1 MIRRSVL
8 SGSTR
13 KKQKR
18 FKDNLWK
25 IIRKAGGILLKT
37 TLKIRQKSGSSV
49 AKYRE
54 EWSDSRLL
62 LSKFLIAKFC
72 HQVFCTS
79 YRISCN
85 IGNCVTQTLSKENM
99 SNNNKRPQHYLHFY
113 FTYWPS
119 KNCIYESRDSLW
131 GVFFSEYFYSLNKQM
146 LNFTNI
152 GKLFTSPPQK
162 MSNYKT
168 LLRASGT

>member
-85 IGNCVTQTLSKENM
+85 IGNCLTPTLSKENM
-99 SNNNKRPQHYLHFY
+99 SNNNKRLPSFY

-119 KNCIYESRDSLW
+119 KNSIYESRDSLC
-131 GVFFSEYFYSLNKQM
+131 GVFFSEYFYSLNKEM

-152 GKLFTSPPQK
+152 GKLFTPPPPPPK
-162 MSNYKT
+162 VSNYKT

>member
-62 LSKFLIAKFC
+62 LSKFLTAKFC

-85 IGNCVTQTLSKENM
+85 IGNCLTPTLSKENM
-99 SNNNKRPQHYLHFY
+99 SNNNKRPQHYLHFTLHTDQVKTPFMKAETVFVEFLSANT
-113 FTYWPS
+113 FT
-119 KNCIYESRDSLW
+119 
-131 GVFFSEYFYSLNKQM
+131 V
-146 LNFTNI
+146 
-152 GKLFTSPPQK
+152 
-162 MSNYKT
+162 
-168 LLRASGT
+168 